1 MFLIILFRKVLARY
15 WGVSII
21 PDIKHLHEVSFLA
34 ITLSPTYF
42 RGSCILCCMVTFLA
56 GFNLRLRL
64 FLSLDEMT
72 WVLVLPVVVIA
83 VNKLTTIALYHRLV
97 HYFV

>member
-1 MFLIILFRKVLARY
+1 
-15 WGVSII
+15 
-21 PDIKHLHEVSFLA
+21 
-34 ITLSPTYF
+34 
-42 RGSCILCCMVTFLA
+42 MVTFLA